1 MIIGETQLVTIFCL
15 IDDFCKEFE
24 PEYAKYL
31 ISLRTNDPRK
41 KCSSRLRIAEI
52 MTIAVLF
59 HLSKYRTFKDYYTCI
74 TRTLI
79 THFPALPSYSQF
91 IRLMKR
97 SAFPLFIFLQGL
109 LGSCTGVSFVDST
122 ILSVCHI
129 RRVSS
134 HRVFASIAKRGK
146 TSTGWFFGLKLHLV
160 INHRGEILAFMLT
173 SGNVD
178 DRKPVP
184 SLAKDLFGTLI
195 GDRGYISSSLFEQ
208 LWDQGVQLVT
218 RLRKGMRNKLMPL
231 FDKVLLRKRGVIES
245 VNNKLKNGCHIE
257 HHRHRSLWNFLVNLL
272 SGLVAYSL
280 DPSKPTLE
288 SDDFDIIMIA
298 CSDAT

>member
-1 MIIGETQLVTIFCL
+1 MIIEETRLVTIFCL

-24 PEYAKYL
+24 PEYAKHL
-31 ISLRTNDPRK
+31 LSLRTNDLRK
-41 KCSSRLRIAEI
+41 KRSSHLCMAEI
-52 MTIAVLF
+52 VTITVLF
-59 HLSKYRTFKDYYTCI
+59 HLSKYRTFKDYYIGLAYT
-74 TRTLI
+74 
-79 THFPALPSYSQF
+79 THFPGLPSYSQF

-97 SAFPLFIFLQGL
+97 GAFPLFIFLQGL
-109 LGSCTGVSFVDST
+109 FGSCTGISFVDST
-122 ILSVCHI
+122 ILTVCHI
-129 RRVSS
+129 RRASS

-173 SGNVD
+173 PGNTD

-184 SLAKDLFGTLI
+184 SLAKDLFGTLV
-195 GDRGYISSSLFEQ
+195 GDRGYISSLLFNELWNKGIQ
-208 LWDQGVQLVT
+208 LMT

-231 FDKVLLRKRGVIES
+231 FDKLLLRKRGIIES
-245 VNNKLKNGCHIE
+245 VHNKLKNNCQIE

-280 DPSKPTLE
+280 DPLKPTLKS
-288 SDDFDIIMIA
+288 SDYEAIMIA
-298 CSDAT
+298 CSDAI